1 MPVLTDADRERYRA
15 NGWVLLEGVFDT
27 AELQPVLDA
36 LASRFPTGD
45 EYHRNPD
52 AYEHL
57 RRSTI
62 AGAQM
67 WPTRDLTLDL
77 LPVHPTLVAIA
88 EDLIRTPDIALLR
101 ATYWAKYAGAADYEQ
116 HLHLD
121 YPNQSLV
128 VPDEDE
134 MVSFFLFLSDV
145 TAVDGPTKILPQP
158 HGTPTAPDVPRYHR
172 AESPDV
178 YAREVDAPGPVGSV
192 LAYGATVYHRGSAL
206 SASDAA
212 RLSLT
217 YAYGVPHPW
226 TGHQSWPRLGEN
238 PGTIAFLTA
247 ATPRQR
253 ELLGFPPVGDP
264 YWTAEKVALVQRRY
278 PEMDLSAYR
287 EGRPD
292 AGSRGPA
299 VS

>member
-1 MPVLTDADRERYRA
+1 VLTEAERAQYRGSGWLLLERVFDAD
-15 NGWVLLEGVFDT
+15 
-27 AELQPVLDA
+27 ELRPVLDA
-36 LASRFPTGD
+36 LAARFPSGD
-45 EYHRNPD
+45 EYYGHPD
-52 AYEHL
+52 SYEHL

-77 LPVHPTLVAIA
+77 LPVHPRLVDIA
-88 EDLIRTPDIALLR
+88 EDLVGTADLALLR
-101 ATYWAKYAGAADYEQ
+101 ATYWAKYAGAADYDQ
-116 HLHLD
+116 ALHLD

-128 VPDEDE
+128 VPDDDE

-145 TAVDGPTKILPQP
+145 TAADGPTKILPQP
-158 HGTPTAPDVPRYHR
+158 SGTPPTPDIPRYHR
-172 AESPDV
+172 ADSPDV
-178 YAREVDAPGPVGSV
+178 YAREIDAVGPIGSV

-206 SASDAA
+206 QGARAH

-217 YAYGVPHPW
+217 YAYGVPRPW
-226 TGHQSWPRLGEN
+226 TGHQSWPRLGEH

-253 ELLGFPPVGDP
+253 ELLGFPPVGDA
-264 YWTAEKVALVQRRY
+264 YWTDEKVALVQRRY
-278 PEMDLSAYR
+278 PDMDLSPYR
-287 EGRPD
+287 ERRPD